1 MRLITLLFLTLACT
15 CVRAQV
21 INTLPTIDDPRDTD
35 RTGTYTRGFAAAFRL
50 DTLRKYFAANIVE
63 GIAVN
68 PNVSIPDSLRGRF
81 FKSTLDSIYYVD
93 YFGGFVNLKGE
104 APNWNAIPNIPD
116 SVVYS
121 GELATAQLAANGYAD
136 LKEQR
141 ASRGSISQGANM
153 AYKIGVDTFQQP
165 NIWLVGDS
173 KLNAVHTISKIQANY
188 GAAYGFAGTG
198 YMSISTKNNGRLGL
212 IPRATSSTPVEYPG
226 TVFAKY
232 SLDGQAQELTG
243 TGEVRIE
250 LNTNYTTYTDDLTST
265 YWDYAKISY
274 LRHPSGGDISI
285 IVDGVAID
293 TVNANGV
300 EAKIVYGITGI
311 ADTSHTLTL
320 KNISGTNY
328 TLDGYFLRTNAKG
341 IIVNCLSN
349 SGYDAEL
356 FNTLL
361 DFPNKEM
368 ISSYPPDAV
377 VVRLG
382 TNDSNRDFT
391 PTAFSENVE
400 RIVDTLQNYGTSSDV
415 LLVGIE
421 GMSLGTIY
429 TDAEYNAELKSS
441 ADARYWRFANLYDI
455 VPNAATFQSR
465 GFSTDAVHES
475 REGSH
480 LIGNFIFSAIQ
491 NNVGASSLPQD
502 LQAVTDVGATTNNPI
517 TINANLNLQDANGNL
532 RIGLQAGED
541 LTTGTF
547 NIMRGYQSGLNT
559 TTGGY
564 NVFDGYQVAFRNTTG
579 EKNVVI
585 GSQSLFNNKT
595 GSQNFALGAQAGQF
609 ATGSVPLFTANQS
622 MYVGPMTE
630 AAYDNPIN
638 ENVFGFD
645 AIGNGSN
652 SFTFGNDNT
661 DSTFLKG
668 TVHFNAAPDLNS
680 NYLGG
685 LLDPVSNQQGATKGY
700 VDAQT
705 SAIASQWTT
714 TGSDIYYNTGNVG
727 IGTSTPT
734 TNFHISEPTLNAQLR
749 LDAAQFATFVISSD
763 RSSTSNR
770 DPSFRFET
778 QGTERWR
785 VGVDDSDSDAFVISP
800 SVLSS
805 TAAAIF
811 IKKDNKYVGFGTD
824 PTQQID
830 VAGSI
835 RARGIGT
842 GTPTTGLGTTS
853 NGTFAQTDLFVN
865 STIQTDINQAQTDA
879 EAYADA
885 NDANTVYD
893 DTVIFDSLAVHR
905 LAIDTL
911 ATSTDVAAAQSA
923 AEAYADANNVWTTT
937 GSDIYYNAGNVGI
950 GTSTPTTNFHISE
963 PTLNASLRLDAA
975 QFATFIISSDLSST
989 SDRDPSFR
997 FETQGTER
1005 WRVGVDDSDS
1015 DAFLISPSV
1024 LSSTAAAIF
1033 IKKDNKYVGFGTDPT
1048 QQIDVAGSIRAR
1060 GIGTGTPTTGI
1071 GTTSN
1076 GTFAQTDLFVNST
1089 IQTDINQAQTDAEA
1103 YADAND
1109 ANTQLSESQ
1118 VDAFANDNG
1127 YLTAEVDGSI
1137 TNEIQTIDVATFTGT
1152 DLNISLSGDGEATKV
1167 IDLSSLK
1174 DGPTR
1179 VTRTSNLTRTSASV
1193 ATDASLTTASL
1204 VAGLYKFKAVLV
1216 YRGSDVDTDLEY
1228 EVERTFALN
1237 DFSMSRSNDATSVR
1251 GLQGWPYVAD
1261 VATTSSTATHIVIIE
1276 GTFYNSLGNA
1286 IKIDWGGTDA
1296 VGSITMIRGSYLET
1310 QKID

>member
-1 MRLITLLFLTLACT
+1 MRKIILLALVLVIVTSADLFGQFRLASDGFVSQFSNPNDSTYIVDVDLFSDLTGTGYVPTGITTAYRVFSQRGQLYRISATSNLTFSSARLTLVEIDNDQVNTEGLPTGQIQIFDPGAVGAIPQVPFGT
-15 CVRAQV
+15 TGATSVLQAAVVSYNSIIPSVSAGVSAAQV
-21 INTLPTIDDPRDTD
+21 KVDVDSALV
-35 RTGTYTRGFAAAFRL
+35 AA
-50 DTLRKYFAANIVE
+50 K
-63 GIAVN
+63 
-68 PNVSIPDSLRGRF
+68 
-81 FKSTLDSIYYVD
+81 
-93 YFGGFVNLKGE
+93 
-104 APNWNAIPNIPD
+104 
-116 SVVYS
+116 
-121 GELATAQLAANGYAD
+121 GYAD

-141 ASRGSISQGANM
+141 DSRGSISQGANM
-153 AYKIGVDTFQQP
+153 AYKIGVDTFKQP

-198 YMSISTKNNGRLGL
+198 YMSLSTKNNGRLGL
-212 IPRATSSTPVEYPG
+212 IPRATSSAPVEYPG

-250 LNTNYTTYTDDLTST
+250 LNTNYTTYTDDLTCT

-274 LRHPSGGDISI
+274 LRHPSGGNIKI
-285 IVDGVAID
+285 IVDDITLATID
-293 TVNANGV
+293 ANGA
-300 EAKIVYGITGI
+300 EAKMIYEITGL
-311 ADTSHTLTL
+311 ADTSHTL
-320 KNISGTNY
+320 KIENVSGTNY
-328 TLDGYFLRTNAKG
+328 TLDAYFLRTNAKG

-368 ISSYPPDAV
+368 LSSYPPDAV

-391 PTAFSENVE
+391 PTAFVANVA
-400 RIVDTLQNYGTSSDV
+400 RIVDTLQNYGPSSDV

-421 GMSLGTIY
+421 GMALGTIY
-429 TDAEYNAELKSS
+429 TDTEYNAKLKSS

-455 VPNAATFQSR
+455 VPDAATFQSR

-491 NNVGASSLPQD
+491 NNGGASSLPQD
-502 LQAVTDVGATTNNPI
+502 LQAATDVGAVTDNPI
-517 TINANLNLQDANGNL
+517 TINANLNLQDANGNI

-547 NIMRGYQSGLNT
+547 NIMRGYQSALNT

-585 GSQSLFNNKT
+585 GGQSFFNNRT

-727 IGTSTPT
+727 IGTVTPT
-734 TNFHISEPTLNAQLR
+734 TNLHISEPTLNAQLR
-749 LDAAQFATFVISSD
+749 LDAAQFATFIISSD
-763 RSSTSNR
+763 LSSTSDR

-778 QGTERWR
+778 QGVERWR
-785 VGVDDSDSDAFVISP
+785 VGVDDSDSDAFVISA

-811 IKKDNKYVGFGTD
+811 IQKDNKYVGFGTD

-853 NGTFAQTDLFVN
+853 NGTFAKTDLFIN
-865 STIQTDINQAQTDA
+865 SAIQTDINNAQTDA
-879 EAYADA
+879 EAYA
-885 NDANTVYD
+885 
-893 DTVIFDSLAVHR
+893 S
-905 LAIDTL
+905 TL
-911 ATSTDVAAAQSA
+911 A
-923 AEAYADANNVWTTT
+923 N
-937 GSDIYYNAGNVGI
+937 GI
-950 GTSTPTTNFHISE
+950 
-963 PTLNASLRLDAA
+963 
-975 QFATFIISSDLSST
+975 QFATQDADSVVT
-989 SDRDPSFR
+989 SVNPKVYF
-997 FETQGTER
+997 T
-1005 WRVGVDDSDS
+1005 
-1015 DAFLISPSV
+1015 LI
-1024 LSSTAAAIF
+1024 
-1033 IKKDNKYVGFGTDPT
+1033 
-1048 QQIDVAGSIRAR
+1048 
-1060 GIGTGTPTTGI
+1060 TT
-1071 GTTSN
+1071 
-1076 GTFAQTDLFVNST
+1076 
-1089 IQTDINQAQTDAEA
+1089 
-1103 YADAND
+1103 
-1109 ANTQLSESQ
+1109 
-1118 VDAFANDNG
+1118 
-1127 YLTAEVDGSI
+1127 
-1137 TNEIQTIDVATFTGT
+1137 
-1152 DLNISLSGDGEATKV
+1152 
-1167 IDLSSLK
+1167 
-1174 DGPTR
+1174 
-1179 VTRTSNLTRTSASV
+1179 TSASGP
-1193 ATDASLTTASL
+1193 TSL
-1204 VAGLYKFKAVLV
+1204 VLPPAAAARAGQTISL
-1216 YRGSDVDTDLEY
+1216 
-1228 EVERTFALN
+1228 
-1237 DFSMSRSNDATSVR
+1237 FSILGPGATEDNRFS
-1251 GLQGWPYVAD
+1251 
-1261 VATTSSTATHIVIIE
+1261 TTSGDIRNGTATVS
-1276 GTFYNSLGNA
+1276 SLVV
-1286 IKIDWGGTDA
+1286 A
-1296 VGSITMIRGSYLET
+1296 VGNVVSVTCRLINTSGTYNWVVN
-1310 QKID
+1310 